1 MRRMVDVD
9 ELIMHKRKAKFFGLR
24 PDVERVGFAVP
35 VEEIEKVSSQLEK
48 PLSDAELE
56 EMNGKPVWCAELNL
70 WAILSIERGGR
81 WDGIPFINGV
91 DGLDRGVAVPFSYIV
106 KQHGYTL
113 YRFPPKGEGHGE

>member
-1 MRRMVDVD
+1 MRRMVDIN
-9 ELIMHKRKAKFFGLR
+9 ELLKHKRRVKFYDRSTG
-24 PDVERVGFAVP
+24 VERVGFAVP
-35 VEEIEKVSSQLEK
+35 VEEIEKASSQLEK